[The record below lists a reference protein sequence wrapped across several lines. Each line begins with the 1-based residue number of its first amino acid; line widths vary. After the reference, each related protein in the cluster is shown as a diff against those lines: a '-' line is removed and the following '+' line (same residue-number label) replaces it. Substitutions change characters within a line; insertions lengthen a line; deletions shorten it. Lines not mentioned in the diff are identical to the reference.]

1 MDNNTATKPYSP
13 LKGDPYRA
21 FEELPAEVRR
31 ALQESLVDWCSLRAR
46 EWHLHLLH
54 RDRLRPAKAA
64 TILVRT
70 IRKMDHAEVAAFAR
84 TWPKGANT
92 YPHVAASATIQRY
105 AGKDGI
111 PAPALAVAPKA
122 PSGPRKLPRAE
133 AGIPRQRKSGKK
145 KPAARRGK
153 R

>member
-1 MDNNTATKPYSP
+1 MDNSTATKPRSP

-31 ALQESLVDWCSLRAR
+31 ALQESLVDWCPLRAR
-46 EWHLHLLH
+46 EWHLHLMR

-84 TWPKGANT
+84 TWPKGAKA
-92 YPHVAASATIQRY
+92 YPHVAAGATIQRY
-105 AGKDGI
+105 VG
-111 PAPALAVAPKA
+111 
-122 PSGPRKLPRAE
+122 R
-133 AGIPRQRKSGKK
+133 AGIPE
-145 KPAARRGK
+145 A
-153 R
+153 